1 MMGGTSRSNR
11 TNKSEKKEVTK
22 VKEVVKVP
30 KPKYSEVERKPPT
43 VVTPTRTKI
52 EPRDMKKSQNN
63 SLALFGLKPAKR
75 ISFSSNKESKLKCCV
90 VETP

>member
-1 MMGGTSRSNR
+1 MGGTSRSNR

-22 VKEVVKVP
+22 VKEIVKVQ
-30 KPKYSEVERKPPT
+30 KPKHSEVERKLPT
-43 VVTPTRTKI
+43 VVTPTRIKL
-52 EPRDMKKSQNN
+52 EPKDKKKYQIN
-63 SLALFGLKPAKR
+63 SLASFGLKPAKR

>member
-11 TNKSEKKEVTK
+11 TKKSERKEVTK

-30 KPKYSEVERKPPT
+30 LLKYSEVERKAPT

-52 EPRDMKKSQNN
+52 ELKDKKN
-63 SLALFGLKPAKR
+63 SKT
-75 ISFSSNKESKLKCCV
+75 ISFVWYKTCK
-90 VETP
+90 T